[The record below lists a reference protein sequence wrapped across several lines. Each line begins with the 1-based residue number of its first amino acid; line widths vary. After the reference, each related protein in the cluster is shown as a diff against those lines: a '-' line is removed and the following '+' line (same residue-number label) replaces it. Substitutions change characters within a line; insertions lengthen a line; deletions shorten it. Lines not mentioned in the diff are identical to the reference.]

1 MITVVTGAPCS
12 GKTTFVTENAKSGD
26 LIIDMDRLA
35 LALTTADIQSHDYS
49 PEVRIV
55 ARSARE
61 GAVKSALRIASV
73 ARANVWIV
81 HTRPNPIDLKRYR
94 LASARLVVIDP
105 GIEVCLERLKDRPK
119 ATKEM
124 VYQAIKEWFRSN
136 E

>member
-12 GKTTFVTENAKSGD
+12 GKSTFVTENAKSGD

-35 LALTTADIQSHDYS
+35 LALTTADIESHAYS

-61 GAVKSALRIASV
+61 GAVRGALRIASV

-81 HTRPNPIDLKRYR
+81 HTRPNAVDLRKYR

-105 GIEVCLERLKDRPK
+105 GIDVCLKRLEDRPK
-119 ATKEM
+119 ANKEL
-124 VYQAIKEWFRSN
+124 VYQAIKEWFRAN